1 MHRIPFFKPGLL
13 ASAALCSLLSAEG
26 ARQTSLSLDGG
37 TVTFDV
43 GTNISAVSVHGKSSN
58 VRGLAR
64 LRKEGAQLI
73 LEDVAATLPVE
84 ALTTGMSLRDDHM
97 KKYIFTTADQKLP
110 ELKFT
115 GSNMACPVD
124 AGGDGSCKI
133 TGKMTIRGVEK
144 PLTVALKVKA
154 GAAYRAILDGAIK
167 LSDYGIERPSQFGVK
182 CADDVKIHI
191 ELAGK
196 ETVES
201 SATRAGGEK

>member
-97 KKYIFTTADQKLP
+97 KKYIFTTADP
-110 ELKFT
+110 NSNSPVPTWPAPSMPAAT
-115 GSNMACPVD
+115 GPAKS
-124 AGGDGSCKI
+124 
-133 TGKMTIRGVEK
+133 
-144 PLTVALKVKA
+144 LVK
-154 GAAYRAILDGAIK
+154 
-167 LSDYGIERPSQFGVK
+167 
-182 CADDVKIHI
+182 
-191 ELAGK
+191 
-196 ETVES
+196 
-201 SATRAGGEK
+201 